1 MDSATRSGEKPTV
14 FMGRVTGGLCSSW
27 TTIGC
32 DESYWYTSECVNPR
46 ARKPTCRAR
55 ASSREPCP
63 WFAQH
68 WPWSWRVLRLHAESP
83 RAEFFRGINL
93 NGPPVVIDGH
103 RWEGG
108 DSKNLETRDQ
118 AFENQA
124 VPLIPPT
131 DPDRERM
138 IRSSRWNGQAD

>member
-1 MDSATRSGEKPTV
+1 MPSPRLITRTMPVTV
-14 FMGRVTGGLCSSW
+14 QVLAMLMAC
-27 TTIGC
+27 
-32 DESYWYTSECVNPR
+32 
-46 ARKPTCRAR
+46 AQ
-55 ASSREPCP
+55 ASSET
-63 WFAQH
+63 
-68 WPWSWRVLRLHAESP
+68 P

-103 RWEGG
+103 KWEGG

-131 DPDRERM
+131 DPERARM
-138 IRSSRWNGQAD
+138 IRSSRWNGQADMRVTAHPCGDVLGLPLCLGGQ